1 MHQLVRPL
9 AYFPPVFSAIRST
22 VPGRLL
28 LLAALA
34 AAPALAAPDTAAPPG
49 PAALAPAHVLVPG
62 TGFFDDAMAFDA
74 GARRLAAIRTDGTT
88 FAKLEIFDVASG
100 RTLSSWDIDATRNV
114 EAIHLLPE
122 GQGVLLVE
130 RQASTGQ
137 LTTFYL
143 DATGKVGGGVG
154 PATAFAT
161 AQLLNEGEKQTILI
175 AMEKKG
181 TSRDGRPGPITY
193 SIAPFRTDKPAAL
206 AKPRTF
212 RVDSDGAIK
221 AAGLKMVSFFDG
233 YTKILGERPG
243 AYDRKKD
250 VRLPPRQ
257 VVLDTI
263 TGKVAEEAEIG
274 DVFGWALTTK
284 LRGERANRTVFAQ
297 LDQDHTGVELVTA
310 SGKKVP
316 LPLAVPFR
324 LYDRET
330 LQDQEGE
337 LSDPARYYFSM
348 AIDPVNPDAVA
359 RRKADHAFLD
369 LYSVDSAGG
378 AGCALRARV
387 PLSRPVSWKIEDH
400 RLAVLKR
407 FKSFTRGGDELEL
420 YDLR

>member
-1 MHQLVRPL
+1 VL
-9 AYFPPVFSAIRST
+9 A
-22 VPGRLL
+22 
-28 LLAALA
+28 
-34 AAPALAAPDTAAPPG
+34 
-49 PAALAPAHVLVPG
+49 PG
-62 TGFFDDAMAFDA
+62 TGFFDDAIAFDR
-74 GARRLAAIRTDGTT
+74 GGRRLAAIRTDGAT
-88 FAKLEIFDVASG
+88 FAKLEIFEVASG
-100 RTLSSWDIDATRNV
+100 RTLSSWDIDPARNI

-122 GQGVLLVE
+122 GQGLLLVE
-130 RQASTGQ
+130 RQGSTGQ
-137 LTTFYL
+137 ETTFYI
-143 DATGKVGGGVG
+143 DAAGKNGGGVG

-161 AQLLNEGEKQTILI
+161 AQLLNEGEKKTILI

-181 TSRDGRPGPITY
+181 TSREGRSGPTTY

-206 AKPRTF
+206 GKPRTYL
-212 RVDSDGAIK
+212 VDSDGAIK
-221 AAGLKMVSFFDG
+221 SAGLKMVSFFDG

-243 AYDRKKD
+243 GYDRKKD

-263 TGKVAEEAEIG
+263 TGKVAAETEIE

-297 LDQDHTGVELVTA
+297 LDQDHTGVDLVTS

-316 LPLAVPFR
+316 LSLGVPFR

-330 LQDQEGE
+330 LQDQEGDV
-337 LSDPARYYFSM
+337 SDPAHYYFSL

-369 LYSVDSAGG
+369 LYSADSSGG

-387 PLSRPVSWKIEDH
+387 PLSRPVSWKVEDH
-400 RLAVLKR
+400 HLAVLKR
-407 FKSFTRGGDELEL
+407 FRSFTRGGDELEL
-420 YDLR
+420 YELR